1 MQAFF
6 MPGLALIAFIG
17 PVGRVF
23 LAAGLF
29 GGALLCAPRWGV
41 GALSM
46 SLYLF
51 GVYILGAM
59 VMWGQIGIARI
70 SKTMERIASGDLS
83 TRTASQFQRSGGR
96 DATRLWRSIDVM
108 GESLSA
114 IVRQVNDSGEAIRRG
129 AVEIARGYSD
139 LSERTERQAST
150 LEETASA
157 TEQLTATV
165 RRNSEGC
172 ARANAL
178 AQQAREVAMEAA
190 ECMRRMTGTM
200 GRIEGGS
207 KRVSDITALI
217 ENIAFQTNILALN
230 AAVEAAN
237 AGEHGR
243 GFAVV
248 AAEVRGLAQRCSQAA
263 KEIRGVIG
271 ESAGAVD
278 EGGRLTAEVATTM
291 DRAVQGVAEV
301 SQVIAEIARA
311 SGEQNA
317 GIEGIGKAIEQLD
330 GVTQQNAALVGE
342 TGAAARAFEDQA
354 RRLVDAV
361 SVFKLDQAEAR
372 DHAVSLVQR
381 GIEHVHARGVDQAM
395 QDFEDLGGAFVQG
408 DYYLWVCDM
417 KGVVRSHAMRPK
429 SRGENF
435 AELRDARGKA
445 FIRDA
450 LRVAADRG
458 RGWVDYEWTHPST
471 KKVEPKSTYFERLGD
486 LVLLCGVYRDM
497 SAPKAASP
505 RPAALA
511 LAR

>member
-6 MPGLALIAFIG
+6 TPGLILIAFVG
-17 PVGRVF
+17 PAGRVA
-23 LAAGLF
+23 LAAAIF
-29 GGALLCAPRWGV
+29 AAAVLCAPASGIGV
-41 GALSM
+41 LSA

-51 GVYILGAM
+51 GVYVVGAM
-59 VMWGQIGIARI
+59 IMWGQIGIARI

-83 TRTASQFQRSGGR
+83 TRTGSQYQRAGGR
-96 DATRLWRSIDVM
+96 DAKRLWRSIDVM

-114 IVRQVNDSGEAIRRG
+114 IVRQVNDTGDAIRRG
-129 AVEIARGYSD
+129 SVEIARGYSE

-165 RRNSEGC
+165 RRNAEGC
-172 ARANAL
+172 VRASSL
-178 AQQAREVAMEAA
+178 AQQASGVATEAA
-190 ECMRRMTGTM
+190 ESMRRMTGTM

-207 KRVSDITALI
+207 RRVSEMTALI

-263 KEIRGVIG
+263 KEIRSVIG

-278 EGGRLTAEVATTM
+278 EGGRLVGEIAATI
-291 DRAVQGVAEV
+291 DRAVAGVAEV
-301 SQVIAEIARA
+301 SEVIAEIARA
-311 SGEQNA
+311 SGEQSA

-330 GVTQQNAALVGE
+330 GVTQQNATLVGQ

-361 SVFKLDQAEAR
+361 SVFKIDQSKAR
-372 DHAVSLVQR
+372 DLAVALVQR
-381 GIEHVHARGVDQAM
+381 GIEHMRSKGVDAAFHE
-395 QDFEDLGGAFVQG
+395 FEDRKGSFVRG
-408 DYYLWVCDM
+408 DHYLWVCDA
-417 KGVVRSHAMRPK
+417 KGVVRCHAMRPK
-429 SRGENF
+429 SRGENH
-435 AELRDARGKA
+435 AELRDATGKA
-445 FIRDA
+445 FIRDV
-450 LRVAADRG
+450 LRVAAERG
-458 RGWVDYEWTHPST
+458 RGWVDYEWMNPVT
-471 KKVEPKSTYFERLGD
+471 KKVEPKSSYFERSGD
-486 LVLLCGVYRDM
+486 FVVLCGVYRAAA
-497 SAPKAASP
+497 APNALAPAS
-505 RPAALA
+505 RQLA